1 MNMTFKQCAAGLLLL
16 SLASVGWGEEVFVGK
31 PIAWVVMSGDKV
43 HRTVLTGSKQSEF
56 QSVVVKIDGR
66 YFWQSREMKELERH
80 ERGRFITYLATDGT
94 GYIKIDSNASQDTS
108 YIEHLLLGLN
118 TTTYQGRVVK

>member
-1 MNMTFKQCAAGLLLL
+1 MKRLTLLTLL
-16 SLASVGWGEEVFVGK
+16 VLITPFGWSEVVFVGE
-31 PIAWVVMSGDKV
+31 PIAKVVMSGDKV
-43 HRTVLTGSKQSEF
+43 DRTMLTVSEQSEF
-56 QSVVVKIDGR
+56 QSVVVEIDGG
-66 YFWQSREMKELERH
+66 YFWQTREMKELERY

-118 TTTYQGRVVK
+118 TITYQGRVVK